1 MNEIDIMLDY
11 LTQLTKDEADL
22 IEKALSWN
30 DEDKLAFMIAKKYMD
45 KEWE

>member
-22 IEKALSWN
+22 IEKVLAWD
-30 DEDKLAFMIAKKYMD
+30 DETKLTFKIAKKYMD
-45 KEWE
+45 KDWV